1 MSDAVKLHNF
11 IVFAP
16 DKEGVDRQPFRPEH
30 LQRILE
36 FHATGVLKYGG
47 MMATPESITGGEQK
61 LVSVVYSVR
70 RIKLT
75 HRIVQIGSLVII
87 QGESLEAVRKIIED
101 DAYYRNGIWDPERL
115 VILPFVLG
123 LPWAGIHD

>member
-47 MMATPESITGGEQK
+47 MMTTPESITSGEEK
-61 LVSVVYSVR
+61 L
-70 RIKLT
+70 
-75 HRIVQIGSLVII
+75 IGSLVII
-87 QGESLEAVRKIIED
+87 QGESLGAVRKIIED
-101 DAYYRNGIWDPERL
+101 DVYYRSGIWDPERL